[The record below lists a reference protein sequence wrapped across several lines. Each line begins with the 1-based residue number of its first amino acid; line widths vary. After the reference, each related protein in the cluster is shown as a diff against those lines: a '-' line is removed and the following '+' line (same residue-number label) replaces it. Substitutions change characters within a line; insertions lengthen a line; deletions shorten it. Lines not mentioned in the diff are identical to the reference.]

1 MNIIKIKNESVRPND
16 KTFKNRLF
24 VSNNCITSLLRF
36 ELPRDDNEKKRFR
49 FYYLLWF
56 ILWA

>member
-1 MNIIKIKNESVRPND
+1 MNIIKIKNISRRPND
-16 KTFKNRLF
+16 KNFKNGLF

-49 FYYLLWF
+49 FNYLL
-56 ILWA
+56 